1 MDGNFSRNTMLH
13 LTNGII
19 EELDSNRNNT
29 LITVSYTDC
38 VNCNRRE
45 YTIRLVVGNN
55 TAIFDENG
63 RRIRPRDLMTGMVI
77 NATYSSA
84 MTRSIPPQATAY
96 LIRIIRESRSD
107 RPPVRED
114 MTTGRIWN
122 VNRNDRS
129 FDTITG
135 QDFSTLTRF
144 NVSED
149 ARILNRMGRP
159 ISFSELM
166 IGMRVRVTHANFM
179 TASIPPQTTA
189 FEVQIL

>member
-19 EELDSNRNNT
+19 EELDYDRNNT

-77 NATYSSA
+77 NATYSSE

-96 LIRIIRESRSD
+96 MIRVVKQPQQENITEGRVVDINRRNQNFTVITDSR
-107 RPPVRED
+107 RPDV
-114 MTTGRIWN
+114 I
-122 VNRNDRS
+122 
-129 FDTITG
+129 
-135 QDFSTLTRF
+135 QF
-144 NVSED
+144 NVSENT
-149 ARILNRMGRP
+149 RFFNGFGRP
-159 ISFSELM
+159 MDFADLIPGLR
-166 IGMRVRVTHANFM
+166 IRVRHASYM

-189 FEVQIL
+189 FEVRVIR